1 MSDFTDSDC
10 DSSQLGIPT
19 VKTRVKPYEEEKENE
34 DTSATNTLHNT
45 CHNTACNTIME
56 YDSEDGLT
64 DSTSNLFVSRMDH
77 SESKDMSLKHSCK
90 NSVMRYSM
98 DEVKPDRTL
107 DFGVEISFSDK
118 MLPMNRQSTPKL
130 GSPSPPP
137 PPPKTLLHKSPPQ
150 RQERAKSPLHRSPAL
165 KCLEH
170 CSLSPERNGG
180 KVLMKLNLTQNYLS
194 SANKLQK
201 KKVTDI
207 EDKSI
212 KN

>member
-34 DTSATNTLHNT
+34 DNSATNTLHNT

-77 SESKDMSLKHSCK
+77 SEYKDMSLKHSCK

-98 DEVKPDRTL
+98 D
-107 DFGVEISFSDK
+107 
-118 MLPMNRQSTPKL
+118 
-130 GSPSPPP
+130 
-137 PPPKTLLHKSPPQ
+137 
-150 RQERAKSPLHRSPAL
+150 
-165 KCLEH
+165 
-170 CSLSPERNGG
+170 
-180 KVLMKLNLTQNYLS
+180 
-194 SANKLQK
+194 
-201 KKVTDI
+201 
-207 EDKSI
+207 
-212 KN
+212 